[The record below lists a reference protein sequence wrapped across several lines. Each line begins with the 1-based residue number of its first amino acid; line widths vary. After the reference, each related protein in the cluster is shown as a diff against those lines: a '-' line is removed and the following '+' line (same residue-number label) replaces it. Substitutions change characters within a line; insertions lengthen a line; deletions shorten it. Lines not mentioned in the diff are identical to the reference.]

1 MISCIFSRSSKDSFH
16 KFQHALIK
24 YFTDN
29 NTNSLLILN
38 HCLYLSIT
46 QQVITAPKSRAVRSS
61 SPSYIWWRITLSL
74 SSQCQKREHTC
85 RRLYTTRHIS
95 STAKQVVFTIKKSIE
110 PLPCK
115 TTCATFYNLHSRQC

>member
-16 KFQHALIK
+16 NFQHDLIK

-29 NTNSLLILN
+29 INSLLIFN

-46 QQVITAPKSRAVRSS
+46 QQVITPPKSRAVRSS

-115 TTCATFYNLHSRQC
+115 TTRATFYNLHSRQC